1 MTELWICVTV
11 CAAAVLIA
19 AGVILWNRR
28 KTRKLMET
36 MDRILD
42 AAIDGSFLE
51 AHFDESLLSALETKL
66 AHYLSASEV
75 SAENLTAEKEKIK
88 ELIGDISHQTR
99 TPLANIL
106 LYGQLLAE
114 QELPQGARDCV
125 EPLNAQAEKLR
136 FLIEALVKTSRLET
150 GIFSLHTQCAS
161 VSELLQRTARQ
172 VAPLAAEK
180 QISLTCM
187 DSDAKAQFDPKW
199 TAEALYNLLDNAV
212 KYTPPGGSITVQA
225 QPYELFCRISVT
237 DSGTGID
244 EAEQAKIFS
253 RFYRSPAVAQQPGV
267 GIGLYLAREIA
278 AAEGGYLRVESAP
291 GRGSTFSLFLPAVP

>member
-36 MDRILD
+36 MDRMLD

-75 SAENLTAEKEKIK
+75 SAKNLTAEKEKIK
-88 ELIGDISHQTR
+88 ELIGDISHQTK

-114 QELPQGARDCV
+114 QELPQSARDCV

-136 FLIEALVKTSRLET
+136 FLIESLVKTSRLET
-150 GIFSLHTQCAS
+150 GIFSLHPQNAS
-161 VSELLQRTARQ
+161 ISELLQITARQ
-172 VAPLAAEK
+172 IAPLAEKK

-187 DSDAKAQFDPKW
+187 DTDAKAQFDPKW
-199 TAEALYNLLDNAV
+199 TVEALANLLDNAV
-212 KYTPPGGSITVQA
+212 KYTPPGGSVTVQA
-225 QPYELFCRISVT
+225 QPYELFCKISVT
-237 DSGTGID
+237 DSGIGID

-291 GRGSTFSLFLPAVP
+291 GRGSTFSLFLPAAQ

>member
-1 MTELWICVTV
+1 
-11 CAAAVLIA
+11 
-19 AGVILWNRR
+19 
-28 KTRKLMET
+28 MET
-36 MDRILD
+36 MDRMLD

-75 SAENLTAEKEKIK
+75 SAKNLTAEKEKIK
-88 ELIGDISHQTR
+88 ELIGDISHQTK

-114 QELPQGARDCV
+114 QELPQSARDCV

-136 FLIEALVKTSRLET
+136 FLIESLVKTSRLET
-150 GIFSLHTQCAS
+150 GIFSLHPQNAS
-161 VSELLQRTARQ
+161 ISELLQITARQ
-172 VAPLAAEK
+172 IAPLAEKK

-187 DSDAKAQFDPKW
+187 DTDAKAQFDPKW
-199 TAEALYNLLDNAV
+199 TVEALANLLDNAV
-212 KYTPPGGSITVQA
+212 KYTPPGGSVTVQA
-225 QPYELFCRISVT
+225 QPYELFCKISVT
-237 DSGTGID
+237 DSGIGID

-291 GRGSTFSLFLPAVP
+291 GRGSTFSLFLPAAQ